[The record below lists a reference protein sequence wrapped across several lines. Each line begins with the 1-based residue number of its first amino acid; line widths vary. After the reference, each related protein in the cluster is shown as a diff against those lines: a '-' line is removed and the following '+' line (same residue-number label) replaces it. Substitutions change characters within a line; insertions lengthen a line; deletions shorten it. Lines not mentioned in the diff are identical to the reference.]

1 MSDLPKHARVVV
13 IGGGAVGASV
23 LYHLTLKGWR
33 DVVLL
38 EANELT
44 AGSTWHAA
52 GNVPT
57 FSGNWEIMRLQAYS
71 ADLYT
76 RLGEIADYPINYH
89 VTGSV
94 RLAHEDERMEEYRQV
109 MARGAYIGVPFE
121 MLTPAQLKEVYP
133 FIELDGL
140 VGALWDPRDGDIDPA
155 QLTQAL
161 ARAAR
166 NGGAQ
171 IFRHCAVTG
180 LHQRTSGG
188 WSVEC
193 KLGTIEADVVVNAAG
208 YYAPRIGEMMGRKIP
223 SVVLEHQYLITAEIE
238 EIKSRSKPLP
248 LLRDPEESYYLRQ
261 ERGALLLGP
270 YEHERARAQWGD
282 GLPDDFSFQLFPDD
296 LDRIESYIVDACARI
311 PLLAEAGIQKVING
325 PVPYTP
331 DGNPLIG
338 SVPNVDNAFEACAF
352 SFGITQAGGAGKLL
366 ADMIVD
372 GQPEWE
378 LWSCD
383 PRRFT
388 AHADAK
394 FTLDK
399 AIEVYE
405 NEYAIGFPQEER
417 PAGRPAKTSPT
428 YERLHDKGALFGA
441 RNGWERPTWFV
452 RAQDDAHSKPT
463 FCRPGWFNAV
473 ADECDAVMNH
483 VALIDLSGFSR
494 FEISGDGAGEWL
506 DQMITGRVPAT
517 GRVGLS
523 YMCNAV
529 GGILIEVTIAHLED
543 DRFWVISAS
552 TGEWHDR
559 DWLRTHLPKDGSV
572 KMIEETAA
580 YGTLSIVGPKSREVL
595 QKVIDISLGATDLAW
610 MQAKPASVAGHNLWA
625 FRVNYTGELG
635 YELHVPMNSMLAV
648 FDAIHDAEP
657 TVRDFGIYAID
668 SLRLEKC
675 YRSWKQDI
683 SIGMTPLEA
692 SLDRFV
698 SFKKET
704 AFIGRAALEKQK
716 AEGIRRKFV
725 PMLVDETGA
734 DACFG
739 ACVRSTEGKVVG
751 YVTSGGFGH
760 RIKRSIALGCV
771 SLDYASPGTELEIK
785 ILGKYTRAVVAPE
798 PLYDPENLML
808 KS

>member
-1 MSDLPKHARVVV
+1 MSDLPKNARVVV

-23 LYHLTLKGWR
+23 LYHLTLRGWK

-57 FSGNWEIMRLQAYS
+57 FSGNGEIMRLQAYS

-76 RLGEIADYPINYH
+76 RLGELAEYPINYH

-94 RLAHEDERMEEYRQV
+94 RLAHEGERMEEYRQV

-121 MLTPAQLKEVYP
+121 MLTPAQLKEIYP

-166 NGGAQ
+166 NGGARV
-171 IFRHCAVTG
+171 FRHCPVTG
-180 LHQRTSGG
+180 LRQRDTAG
-188 WSVEC
+188 WTVEC
-193 KLGTIEADVVVNAAG
+193 KLGIIDADIIVNAAG
-208 YYAPRIGEMMGRKIP
+208 YYAPKIGDMMGRSIP
-223 SVVLEHQYLITAEIE
+223 SVVLEHQYLITAEIDE
-238 EIKSRSKPLP
+238 LKARGKPLP

-261 ERGALLLGP
+261 ERNALLLGP
-270 YEHERARAQWGD
+270 YERERAKAQWID
-282 GLPDDFSFQLFPDD
+282 GLPEDFSFQLFGDD
-296 LDRIESYIVDACARI
+296 LDRIENYIADACARI
-311 PLLAEAGIQKVING
+311 PMLADAGIQKVING

-338 SVPNVDNAFEACAF
+338 PVPNVENAFEACAF

-388 AHADAK
+388 AHADAEY
-394 FTLDK
+394 TRAK

-428 YERLHDKGALFGA
+428 NGRLQAKGALFGA
-441 RNGWERPTWFV
+441 RNGWERPTWYV
-452 RAQDDAHSKPT
+452 REQDDAAAKPT
-463 FCRPGWFNAV
+463 FSRPGWFDAV
-473 ADECDAVMNH
+473 AEECDAVMNH
-483 VALIDLSGFSR
+483 VALIDLTGFSR
-494 FEISGDGAGEWL
+494 FEISGPGAAAWL
-506 DQMITGRVPAT
+506 DTMITGRVPAV

-529 GGILIEVTIAHLED
+529 GGVLIEVTIAHLAENQL
-543 DRFWVISAS
+543 WVISAS

-559 DWLRTHLPKDGSV
+559 DWLNRHLPKDGSV
-572 KMIEETAA
+572 KMTEQTNA
-580 YGTLSIVGPKSREVL
+580 YGTLSLVGPKSRDVL
-595 QKVIDISLGATDLAW
+595 AKVIDISLNNSDFPW
-610 MQAKPASVAGHNLWA
+610 MQAKPAAVNGNGLWA

-635 YELHVPMNSMLAV
+635 YELHVPMDSMLGV
-648 FDAIHDAEP
+648 YDAIHAAEP
-657 TVRDFGIYAID
+657 TLRDFGIYALD

-683 SIGMTPLEA
+683 SIETTPLEA

-698 SFKKET
+698 SFKKDT
-704 AFIGRAALEKQK
+704 QFIGRSKLEQQK
-716 AEGIRRKFV
+716 ASGVTKKIV
-725 PMLVDETGA
+725 PMLVDETDA

-739 ACVRSTEGKVVG
+739 AAVRDKTGKVVG
-751 YVTSGGFGH
+751 YVSSGGFGH
-760 RIKRSIALGCV
+760 RIKQSIALGFV
-771 SLDYASPGTELEIK
+771 STENAVPGTELEIE
-785 ILGKYTRAVVAPE
+785 ILGKFTRAVVASE
-798 PLYDPENLML
+798 PLYDPDNSKL
-808 KS
+808 KA

>member
-1 MSDLPKHARVVV
+1 MSDLPKNARVVV

-23 LYHLTLKGWR
+23 LYHLTLKGWKG
-33 DVVLL
+33 VVLL

-71 ADLYT
+71 AELYT
-76 RLGEIADYPINYH
+76 RLGDLAEYPINYH

-94 RLAHEDERMEEYRQV
+94 RLAHEEERMEEYRQV
-109 MARGAYIGVPFE
+109 MARGAYIGVPFQ
-121 MLTPAQLKEVYP
+121 MLTPAQLKEIYP

-166 NGGAQ
+166 NGGAR
-171 IFRHCAVTG
+171 IFRHCPVTG
-180 LHQRTSGG
+180 LRQRESGG
-188 WSVEC
+188 WTVEC
-193 KLGTIEADVVVNAAG
+193 KLGSIDADNIVNAAG
-208 YYAPRIGEMMGRKIP
+208 YYAPKIGNMMGRKIP
-223 SVVLEHQYLITAEIE
+223 SVVLEHQYLITAEIDE
-238 EIKSRSKPLP
+238 LKARGKPLP

-261 ERGALLLGP
+261 ERNALLLGP
-270 YEHERARAQWGD
+270 YEHERAKAQWVE
-282 GLPDDFSFQLFPDD
+282 GLPEDFSFQLFGDD
-296 LDRIESYIVDACARI
+296 LDRIESYIEDACARI
-311 PLLAEAGIQKVING
+311 PMLAEAGIQKVING

-338 SVPNVDNAFEACAF
+338 PVPNIENAFEACAF

-388 AHADAK
+388 AHADAEY
-394 FTLDK
+394 TRVK

-428 YERLHDKGALFGA
+428 NERLREKGALFGA
-441 RNGWERPTWFV
+441 RNGWERPTWYV
-452 RAQDDAHSKPT
+452 REQDDKHAKPT

-473 ADECDAVMNH
+473 AEECDAVMNH
-483 VALIDLSGFSR
+483 VALIDLTGFSR
-494 FEISGDGAGEWL
+494 FEISGPGAVAWL
-506 DQMITGRVPAT
+506 DKMITGRLPAV

-523 YMCNAV
+523 YMCNAI
-529 GGILIEVTIAHLED
+529 GGVLIEVTIAHLTD
-543 DRFWVISAS
+543 DQFWVISAS

-559 DWLRTHLPKDGSV
+559 DWLRKHLPKDGSV
-572 KMIEETAA
+572 QMTEQTNA
-580 YGTLSIVGPKSREVL
+580 YGTLSLVGPKSREVL
-595 QKVIDISLGATDLAW
+595 AKVIDISLDNADFAW
-610 MQAKPASVAGHNLWA
+610 MQAKPAAVAEHDLWA

-635 YELHVPMNSMLAV
+635 YELHIPMSSMLAV
-648 FDAIHDAEP
+648 FDAIHAAEP
-657 TVRDFGIYAID
+657 TLRDFGIYALD

-683 SIGMTPLEA
+683 SIECTPLEA

-704 AFIGRAALEKQK
+704 QFIGREELEQQK
-716 AEGIRRKFV
+716 VTGVTKKFV
-725 PMLVDETGA
+725 PMLVDEAGA

-739 ACVRSTEGKVVG
+739 AAVQDKTGKVVG
-751 YVTSGGFGH
+751 YVSSGGFGH
-760 RIKRSIALGCV
+760 RIKQSIALGFV
-771 SLDYASPGTELEIK
+771 SPENAVPGTELEIE
-785 ILGKYTRAVVAPE
+785 ILGKFTRAVVATE
-798 PLYDPENLML
+798 PLYDPDNSKL
-808 KS
+808 KA